1 MTTTSTPAI
10 KIPNHYEKSSQFP
23 SRKAHNLTCQD
34 LLHMLWPIFPN
45 DLRTCVDVGQISCHS
60 RSMDD
65 IIQPELGDEGA
76 LLQQQRQRLSNS
88 AGSTTNSH
96 FGITLSI
103 PSKSV
108 QRSKGKIDENL
119 PQRESYVNGE
129 NLSTHLRCC
138 GQIAGCLLEGNP
150 RYTEQHLQLIFLTT
164 SDREELENRDE
175 RSEKTRLK
183 FLAHEEVLIRRP
195 SNDNSTVALECGTRF
210 SSGK

>member
-1 MTTTSTPAI
+1 MKSPHNSPPGKPTISPARISSTCSGPFFPTTFEPVSMWDKSAATPGVW
-10 KIPNHYEKSSQFP
+10 
-23 SRKAHNLTCQD
+23 T
-34 LLHMLWPIFPN
+34 
-45 DLRTCVDVGQISCHS
+45 ISYS
-60 RSMDD
+60 RSSVTRGLCFSSSDSGCP
-65 IIQPELGDEGA
+65 IPPEAPQTATLA
-76 LLQQQRQRLSNS
+76 LHCPSPANPCKGQR
-88 AGSTTNSH
+88 
-96 FGITLSI
+96 
-103 PSKSV
+103 
-108 QRSKGKIDENL
+108 GKLMKIS
-119 PQRESYVNGE
+119 PRESYVNGE